1 MNMKQIE
8 EYVEK
13 LEILIPSVLK
23 TEEKN
28 SQKFLDLLDRLNK
41 LSILW

>member
-1 MNMKQIE
+1 MQQIK

-13 LEILIPSVLK
+13 LEILIPSILE

-28 SQKFLDLLDRLNK
+28 SQEFIDLLDRLNK
-41 LSILW
+41 LSTLW

>member
-1 MNMKQIE
+1 MQEIE
-8 EYVEK
+8 EYIEK
-13 LEILIPSVLK
+13 LEILIPSILE

>member
-1 MNMKQIE
+1 MQQIE

-13 LEILIPSVLK
+13 LEILIPSILE

-28 SQKFLDLLDRLNK
+28 SQEFIDLLDRLNK

>member
-1 MNMKQIE
+1 MQQIE

-13 LEILIPSVLK
+13 LEILIPSILE

-28 SQKFLDLLDRLNK
+28 SQEFINILDRLNK
-41 LSILW
+41 LSTLW